1 MQDKDK
7 YVIWLVNC
15 DMEVVETWLNQ
26 DIRKLSEEEKLSNAL
41 IIPKDDQNVE
51 ESQKAVKG
59 LTTLKLAQD
68 RTIILQISF
77 IKRAD
82 LPKSSK

>member
-1 MQDKDK
+1 MGA
-7 YVIWLVNC
+7 
-15 DMEVVETWLNQ
+15 VETWSNR